1 MRHEM
6 HGILRRALGYKQ
18 GQNETELNYC
28 GNVTEPNTEAVTDG
42 CGKFRNEELLRFPV
56 RQMP

>member
-1 MRHEM
+1 M